1 MMNATWMLSLMMV
14 MGQAS
19 QAGDVT
25 RQVTE
30 LNRLTGTEAIRSGYR
45 NLITNREA
53 GKRVVDAAIDILA
66 RKTDGPE
73 KLNTNALY
81 VLGRAA
87 FHLRRND
94 AGEKFLRDHITQSLE
109 LQSPSKILQGYN
121 ALIFNLYEVGRFAE
135 CEKACQELL
144 DLNLPESAD
153 EEGLI
158 KKAQSNVLRRLL
170 MCQARQGNLEKAEQV
185 LKRLER
191 GKALRPIG
199 AADLRCRLLRE
210 AGKLEETLKAYQ
222 ALIDL
227 VDNDEEIKDK
237 EQKVE
242 IIDDLRYSMTGVLME
257 MKKVDEAT
265 TILEQLLKKEPGNP
279 TYNNDLGYIWAD
291 NNKNLDK
298 CEQMIRK
305 AIEEDRK
312 LRLKTNE
319 KSGDDAP
326 DDNASYLDSLGWVL
340 HRKGKNEEALKPLL
354 AASRMEGGLNL
365 EIYDH
370 LGDVLAALGR
380 KDEARKAYL
389 EGIEMASASR
399 RDQAKKTEVE
409 KKVKALK

>member
-14 MGQAS
+14 SGQAP
-19 QAGDVT
+19 QAGDVN

-53 GKRVVDAAIDILA
+53 GKRVVDAAIELLA
-66 RKTDGPE
+66 KKSDGPE

-81 VLGRAA
+81 VLGRSA

-121 ALIFNLYEVGRFAE
+121 ALIFNLYEVGRFAQ

-237 EQKVE
+237 DQKVE

-265 TILEQLLKKEPGNP
+265 SILEQLLKKEPGNP

-312 LRLKTNE
+312 LRLKTTE

-340 HRKGKNEEALKPLL
+340 HKKGKNEEALKPLL

-370 LGDVLAALGR
+370 LGDVLAALG
-380 KDEARKAYL
+380 KKEEARKAYL
-389 EGIEMASASR
+389 DGIDMTSASR
-399 RDQAKKTEVE
+399 RDQAKKAEVE